1 MIQPFHH
8 NNLLSE
14 FVANPSNEAWAKDL
28 VCLSAKKNGFL
39 ESVDYEYVLNEM
51 ENHISAPTLTLPV
64 NVNDKYPRIELLKLT
79 HHSGVNALADEQ
91 SIIFCNEGMTM
102 ITGFNRSGKSGYFR
116 ILNQMAVGAVAYPL
130 LQNVHAAAPNSI
142 SVSLDYVVDG
152 ANNSFIWNGSDPL
165 PDELR
170 HIRFFDSNYAE
181 RFLKPRSL
189 DTYLF
194 ESIHL
199 RIYQG
204 IFNCLK
210 FMKDLGTVISG
221 QTEAA
226 LRSLCSSAYVDSV
239 KLQLVQLFRAE
250 LEDLNMGDLK
260 VELLANDLLS
270 PVSEIK
276 LRITNGTDKVHSIL
290 SEAEL
295 KCAALAMFF
304 AESDLLE
311 VPQPLIFDD
320 PVNSLDAQII
330 QSFAN
335 RIINSGI
342 QTVVFTHNSL
352 LQEMLTDTHK
362 VIIYKKTSVGRPAAS
377 AIGLGRQ
384 HIIVND
390 VVISAQSCGFV
401 LDHSDKKTL
410 FYLDEADAELAKT
423 PPIKTKEANDNL
435 REAVE
440 WMIDEVVLNG
450 VTPLR
455 YRGNTPIPWK
465 ELKVVNSRGIDLVN
479 KLYNCYNKLSS
490 GGSHLGG
497 VAYAAPLGPAE
508 LQIISAELRALYAL
522 YPPT

>member
-28 VCLSAKKNGFL
+28 VCLSAKKNGALENADYECILNEL
-39 ESVDYEYVLNEM
+39 ES
-51 ENHISAPTLTLPV
+51 HISAPTLSLPV
-64 NVNDKYPRIELLKLT
+64 NVNDKYPRLELLKLT

-91 SIIFCNEGMTM
+91 TLYFCNEGITM

-116 ILNQMAVGAVAYPL
+116 ILNQIAAGTVAYPL
-130 LQNVHAAAPNSI
+130 LQNVHIAAPSPI
-142 SVSLDYVVDG
+142 SVSLDYAVDG
-152 ANNSFIWNGSDPL
+152 STNSFNWNGSDPT

-170 HIRFFDSNYAE
+170 HLRFFDSKYAE
-181 RFLKPRSL
+181 RFLEPRSL

-204 IFNCLK
+204 IFNGLK
-210 FMKDLGTVISG
+210 FMKDLGAVISS
-221 QTEAA
+221 QTETA

-239 KLQLVQLFRAE
+239 KLQLVQLFRVE
-250 LEDLNMGDLK
+250 LDNLNMGDLK

-276 LRITNGTDKVHSIL
+276 LRITNGTDKVHSVL

-311 VPQPLIFDD
+311 VQQPLIFDD

-335 RIINSGI
+335 RLINSGI

-362 VIIYKKTSVGRPAAS
+362 VIIYKRTSAGRKPAPAP
-377 AIGLGRQ
+377 GTGRQ
-384 HIIVND
+384 HVIVND
-390 VVISAQSCGFV
+390 VVISALTCGFV

-423 PPIKTKEANDNL
+423 PPIKRKEANANL

-465 ELKVVNSRGIDLVN
+465 ELKVANSRGTDLVD
-479 KLYNCYNKLSS
+479 KLYKCYNKLSS